1 MGAVSRERVLI
12 SDSVEGFISRL
23 YRLSQENC
31 NYLEN
36 PAVVGR
42 KDPVTNAGGVWN

>member
-1 MGAVSRERVLI
+1 MGAVSRGRVLI
-12 SDSVEGFISRL
+12 SDSSEAFISRL

-31 NYLEN
+31 KYLEN

-42 KDPVTNAGGVWN
+42 KDPVMNAGSVWN